1 MSDGKQATSMRLSEE
16 ARRLLDDLAR
26 RQGITRSAV
35 MELAIR
41 EYARS
46 QGVRARQ
53 EEDEG

>member
-16 ARRLLDDLAR
+16 ARRLLDELAR

-46 QGVRARQ
+46 QGVRVRQ
-53 EEDEG
+53 GEDER

>member
-26 RQGITRSAV
+26 RQGITLSAV

-53 EEDEG
+53 EEDER

>member
-16 ARRLLDDLAR
+16 ARRLLDELAR

-46 QGVRARQ
+46 QGVRVRQ
-53 EEDEG
+53 EDEG